1 MSRTPPFLGLDATR
15 VSTQP
20 THEGPLVSRPFGVYV
35 HVPFCAHRC
44 DYCAFATYADRD
56 FLMDD
61 YVRCVVQESKWA
73 VDEGLAPA
81 TSVFFGGGTPSRLS
95 PAQLLSILHA
105 IPQTNDCEVTVEC
118 NPEDASLDRLLAYRE
133 GGVNRMSFG
142 VQSTQPAVLA
152 DLGRRHGTMA
162 HEEVSRAVH
171 QAGFTT
177 WNMDLIVGSRA
188 ETLDDVRATL
198 ADLLGLEF
206 APPHISCYA
215 LTPEPATPLGRD
227 PARHPDE
234 DATAD
239 AYDLVGQVLESHGY
253 EWEEISNWAKPG
265 HECRHNH
272 VYWDHDDYAGFGSAA
287 HSHQHGRRSWNV
299 RTPDRYIAMVDSGE
313 RPLGGEEVLDEDTQ
327 QFERDS
333 LALRTRRGVA
343 VEAFDS
349 RDEIAH
355 LIRVRDGQVTLAPS
369 GRLLANQVI
378 VRLKSGG

>member
-1 MSRTPPFLGLDATR
+1 M
-15 VSTQP
+15 
-20 THEGPLVSRPFGVYV
+20 SRPFGVYV

-56 FLMDD
+56 HLMDE
-61 YVRCVVQESKWA
+61 YVASVVQEIVWEVEA
-73 VDEGLAPA
+73 GLAPA

-95 PAQLLSILHA
+95 PEQLLRILESIPRWA
-105 IPQTNDCEVTVEC
+105 DCEVTVEC
-118 NPEDASLDRLLAYRE
+118 NPEDASLERLTAYRE
-133 GGVNRMSFG
+133 GGVTRMSFG

-162 HEEVSRAVH
+162 HEEVARAVH
-171 QAGFTT
+171 LAGFPT

-188 ETLDDVRATL
+188 ETLADVRATL

-206 APPHISCYA
+206 PPPHISCYA
-215 LTPEPATPLGRD
+215 LTPEPGTPLGQD
-227 PARHPDE
+227 PTRHPDE
-234 DATAD
+234 DETAD
-239 AYDLVGQVLESHGY
+239 AYDLVGEALEGHGY

-272 VYWDHDDYAGFGSAA
+272 VYWDHDDYRGFGSAA
-287 HSHQHGRRSWNV
+287 HSHRHGRRYWNV
-299 RTPDRYIAMVDSGE
+299 RTPDRYIAMVRNGE
-313 RPLGGEEVLDEDTQ
+313 RPLGGEETLDEATQ

-343 VEAFDS
+343 VEAFES
-349 RDEIAH
+349 LGEIAH
-355 LIRVRDGQVTLAPS
+355 LIRVREGRVTLAPE

-378 VRLKSGG
+378 VRLRSGS